1 MYIFYVDD
9 TGDTGLVN
17 SPTRYFGLSGL
28 AVHESDWRNFINTLI
43 DFRRTL
49 RTTYNLPIRAEIH
62 SYDFIRKGVFGI
74 AKHDRLAIL
83 RNTLDELAKLNT
95 ISITNV
101 IVDKQGKPDDY
112 DVFHTA
118 WTTLFQRFENT
129 MLNGNFPGGHRH
141 DHGMVVTDATAG
153 KKLVRLVRKM
163 AVHNYIPHDARL
175 GPGAR
180 NIPIR
185 RIIEDPYG
193 KDSADT
199 LPLQMCDVAAYFL
212 TQRYSPNAYV
222 RRKRAQRYF
231 DRLLPVLNTHA
242 SRFNN
247 LGIVEI

>member
-1 MYIFYVDD
+1 MPQ
-9 TGDTGLVN
+9 GA
-17 SPTRYFGLSGL
+17 SQ
-28 AVHESDWRNFINTLI
+28 
-43 DFRRTL
+43 RR
-49 RTTYNLPIRAEIH
+49 A
-62 SYDFIRKGVFGI
+62 
-74 AKHDRLAIL
+74 A
-83 RNTLDELAKLNT
+83 
-95 ISITNV
+95 TNV
-101 IVDKQGKPDDY
+101 ARPRRPGAKRRNSRERNKSRPWIKP
-112 DVFHTA
+112 
-118 WTTLFQRFENT
+118 
-129 MLNGNFPGGHRH
+129 HR
-141 DHGMVVTDATAG
+141 
-153 KKLVRLVRKM
+153 RWYKM